1 MDGSIPAWAQSR
13 FGEHA
18 AAIQGAIWRALSE
31 TAQGVA
37 DIRAAS
43 RNKKGFAPGGERAV
57 DQFELL
63 VGELEELG
71 IGGTEV
77 ISTGSWYGLPL
88 VLNTLI
94 YPVHTQNGD
103 EHVDRWPRRKLS
115 KLMKE
120 IFASTAAGRRWV
132 ADPISGFEIENELR
146 ASLADL
152 AGRDPRPRLVLV
164 VYELDRSGLK
174 RVWWGE
180 VELRSGAGAI
190 RWLTERSPLIAPL
203 ATPLALVANEAGDDR
218 FDSGDLPDL
227 PMADRPDE
235 EQHSEQPLPTEQ
247 ADETDAD
254 DDAIE
259 SDEN

>member
-1 MDGSIPAWAQSR
+1 MDGSTPGWAQAR

-18 AAIQGAIWRALSE
+18 AAIQGAIWRALGE

-63 VGELEELG
+63 VDELVGLSIE
-71 IGGTEV
+71 GTEV
-77 ISTGSWYGLPL
+77 VRTGSWYELPL

-94 YPVHTQNGD
+94 YPVHTGNGD
-103 EHVDRWPRRKLS
+103 DHAERWPRRKLS

-120 IFASTAAGRRWV
+120 IFAATATGRRWV
-132 ADPISGFEIENELR
+132 ADALSGFEIEEGLR

-164 VYELDRSGLK
+164 VYEMDGSGLK
-174 RVWWGE
+174 RAWWGE
-180 VELRSGAGAI
+180 AELRNESGTL
-190 RWLTERSPLIAPL
+190 RWLTERSSLVAPL
-203 ATPLALVANEAGDDR
+203 ATPLASVPDGTGDDR
-218 FDSGDLPDL
+218 FDSGELPEL
-227 PMADRPDE
+227 PMAGRPAE
-235 EQHSEQPLPTEQ
+235 ERQSEQPLRTEQ
-247 ADETDAD
+247 ADETDDNAV
-254 DDAIE
+254 E

>member
-1 MDGSIPAWAQSR
+1 MDGSIPAWAQAR

-18 AAIQGAIWRALSE
+18 GRVQGAIWRALDE

-37 DIRAAS
+37 DIRAVS

-63 VGELEELG
+63 VDELVGLAIE
-71 IGGTEV
+71 GTEV
-77 ISTGSWYGLPL
+77 VSTGSWYDLPL

-94 YPVHTQNGD
+94 YPVHTQKGD
-103 EHVDRWPRRKLS
+103 DQADRWPRRTLS

-120 IFASTAAGRRWV
+120 IFAATAAGRRWV
-132 ADPISGFEIENELR
+132 ADPLTGFNVEADLR

-164 VYELDRSGLK
+164 VYEMDRSGLK

-180 VELRSGAGAI
+180 AELSDESGAI
-190 RWLTERSPLIAPL
+190 RWLTDRSPLIAPL
-203 ATPLALVANEAGDDR
+203 ATPLAPVANETGDDR
-218 FDSGDLPDL
+218 FDSGELPDL
-227 PMADRPDE
+227 PMAGRPAE
-235 EQHSEQPLPTEQ
+235 ERRSGQPLDTER
-247 ADETDAD
+247 ADETN
-254 DDAIE
+254 DDAVE

>member
-13 FGEHA
+13 FGKHA
-18 AAIQGAIWRALSE
+18 ATVQGAIWRALNE

-63 VGELEELG
+63 VDELEELA
-71 IGGTEV
+71 IEGTEV
-77 ISTGSWYGLPL
+77 VSTGSWYGLPL

-103 EHVDRWPRRKLS
+103 EHVDRWPRRRLS

-132 ADPISGFEIENELR
+132 ADPISGFDADEELR

-152 AGRDPRPRLVLV
+152 AGRDPRPQLVLV

-174 RVWWGE
+174 RIWWGE
-180 VELRSGAGAI
+180 AELRDETGAI
-190 RWLTERSPLIAPL
+190 RWLTERSLLVAPL
-203 ATPLALVANEAGDDR
+203 ATPLAPVADEAGDDR

-227 PMADRPDE
+227 PIADRSEE
-235 EQHSEQPLPTEQ
+235 EQHSEQPLPTER
-247 ADETDAD
+247 ADETDN
-254 DDAIE
+254 DAVE
-259 SDEN
+259 SDES

>member
-18 AAIQGAIWRALSE
+18 AAVQGAIWRALNE

-63 VGELEELG
+63 VDELTELA
-71 IGGTEV
+71 IEGTEV
-77 ISTGSWYGLPL
+77 VSTGSWYDLPL

-94 YPVHTQNGD
+94 YPVHTQDGD
-103 EHVDRWPRRKLS
+103 EDVDRWPRRKLS

-120 IFASTAAGRRWV
+120 IFASTASGRRWV
-132 ADPISGFEIENELR
+132 AEPFSGFDVEGELR

-152 AGRDPRPRLVLV
+152 AERDPRPRLVLV

-180 VELRSGAGAI
+180 AELRDDAGAI
-190 RWLTERSPLIAPL
+190 RWLTDRSPLVAPL
-203 ATPLALVANEAGDDR
+203 PAAVALVADETGDDR
-218 FDSGDLPDL
+218 FDAGDEPDL
-227 PMADRPDE
+227 PMAGRPEAERD
-235 EQHSEQPLPTEQ
+235 SEQPLTTEQ
-247 ADETDAD
+247 ADETDE
-254 DDAIE
+254 DAAE
-259 SDEN
+259 SDES